1 MQRLS
6 THLRGLLVA
15 LAALALTA
23 GMAFAARPTG
33 DTGLERAT
41 DAAGKTVPTA
51 VTEDEPTVP
60 EVDEDLD
67 EGLDEDEPGTKDEE
81 TDEDVDGEGAEDGDG
96 AEVGEEAEDGQR
108 QENHGWY
115 VSEAAKGDTPDGYRN
130 HGEYVSEIARGDDG
144 KPAADE
150 DAEDTAEDEAGAGDG
165 DDEAATTATS
175 KGKDRADGAKA
186 RNAERKAGRGK

>member
-41 DAAGKTVPTA
+41 DAAGKTVPTE

-67 EGLDEDEPGTKDEE
+67 EDEPGTKDEE
-81 TDEDVDGEGAEDGDG
+81 TDEDAD
-96 AEVGEEAEDGQR
+96 GEEAEVGDEAQDGQR